1 MFANQSKCTL
11 LWSTRKG
18 AQNGK
23 RWFMAFQMARRALGA
38 ILVGFVIAAAHPTCA
53 ADDPTH
59 ILGTDWGLTLKSDGS
74 GFYNDLAK
82 LVLPTSVGKID
93 YEILPYKRA
102 KRAFLASK
110 TSCLYPNSLGYLVST
125 GTIKKPDSFI
135 GSRSVVAAQSR
146 IFSPHGIKP
155 PASASD
161 LKGLHVAYALGSDV
175 ANLLKGSGAHF
186 VAVSDEVGKARMLL
200 EGRTDLLVA
209 VLPDA
214 KFVFD
219 SLGTDLPP
227 YDPSYSLDSTEI
239 GVVCHDTEENR
250 AFIKAFDR
258 NLKGLVS
265 SGQLRTFLVSQGL
278 SPEAHMP
285 RHE

>member
-1 MFANQSKCTL
+1 
-11 LWSTRKG
+11 
-18 AQNGK
+18 
-23 RWFMAFQMARRALGA
+23 MAFKTARRAFGA
-38 ILVGFVIAAAHPTCA
+38 TLIGFLIAAGHPA
-53 ADDPTH
+53 RAMADSIH

-82 LVLPTSVGKID
+82 LVFPPSVGNID

-102 KRAFLASK
+102 KRAFLANK
-110 TSCLYPNSLGYLVST
+110 TSCLYPNSLGYLVNT
-125 GTIKKPDSFI
+125 GAIKNPEAFI
-135 GSRSVVAAQSR
+135 GSKSVVAAQSR
-146 IFSPHGIKP
+146 IFSPHDIKP
-155 PASASD
+155 PAGPGD
-161 LKGLHVAYALGSDV
+161 LKGLRVAYALGSDV

-227 YDPSYSLDSTEI
+227 YDPEFTLDSTEI
-239 GVVCHDTEENR
+239 GVVCHATEEN
-250 AFIKAFDR
+250 KAFTQVFDR
-258 NLKGLVS
+258 HLEGLVS
-265 SGQLRTFLVSQGL
+265 SGKLRAFLISKGL
-278 SPEAHMP
+278 NPEAHMP
-285 RHE
+285 RQE